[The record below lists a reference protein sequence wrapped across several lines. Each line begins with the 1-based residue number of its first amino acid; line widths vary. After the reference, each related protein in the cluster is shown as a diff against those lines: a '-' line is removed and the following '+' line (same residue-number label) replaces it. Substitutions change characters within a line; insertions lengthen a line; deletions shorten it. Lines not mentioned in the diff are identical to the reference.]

1 MSTNLFYL
9 TLFRVKIRII
19 LKLSTIGAIIYLS
32 SNVSNN
38 GNNKKVT
45 KVSTFDLV
53 LTSFLA
59 YSTSLKVSKR

>member
-1 MSTNLFYL
+1 MSRNLFYL
-9 TLFRVKIRII
+9 ILFRVKIRII